1 MNQIQRRAKNGK
13 HGRAVLK
20 RDKLREETKNHLP
33 DLPCEIQR
41 IASVSEAVAMT
52 FDYRTVA
59 RGENFV

>member
-1 MNQIQRRAKNGK
+1 MKQIQRRAKNGI
-13 HGRAVLK
+13 HGTAVLK
-20 RDKLREETKNHLP
+20 GDKLRGEKKNHLP
-33 DLPCEIQR
+33 GLPCEIQR

>member
-13 HGRAVLK
+13 LGRTVLK
-20 RDKLREETKNHLP
+20 RDKLREETKIHLP